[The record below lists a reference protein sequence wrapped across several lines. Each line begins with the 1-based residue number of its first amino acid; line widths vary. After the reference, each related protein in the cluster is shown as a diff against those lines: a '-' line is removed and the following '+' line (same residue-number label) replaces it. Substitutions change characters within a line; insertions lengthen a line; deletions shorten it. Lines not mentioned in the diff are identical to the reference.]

1 MSATLFKRS
10 LRSAAAVMAAIVVVL
25 AFYIAM
31 VAYLYDPEVSES
43 IQLMQAAMPELFEAF
58 GMANPSATLLD
69 FLLNY
74 LYGFLF
80 TGTLVLMAAYLAQR
94 LVVGP
99 VRDGSLAWLLAA
111 PRSRLSLA
119 LTFVAVEVAAVAI
132 VVGLSWGA
140 EVIAC
145 EALFPGELDGATLA
159 RANAGLV
166 ALGLFVAALCFA
178 SACCFQHTGLA
189 LWGGAGAC
197 AVFLLMGTAGAV
209 GKGLAWVADLSPL
222 ALYDAYGLA
231 AADGG
236 AVAGAIVLAAAAA
249 ALFALGV
256 ARFCRRDFS
265 L

>member
-69 FLLNY
+69 FLRNY

-99 VRDGSLAWLLAA
+99 ARDGSLAWLLAA

-145 EALFPGELDGATLA
+145 EALFPGELDGAALA

-189 LWGGAGAC
+189 LPGRVRCSCSWARPARWGRASRGLPTSRRWRSTTPTAWRRP
-197 AVFLLMGTAGAV
+197 MGEP
-209 GKGLAWVADLSPL
+209 SP
-222 ALYDAYGLA
+222 APSSS
-231 AADGG
+231 
-236 AVAGAIVLAAAAA
+236 VWSP
-249 ALFALGV
+249 
-256 ARFCRRDFS
+256 RPCS
-265 L
+265 P

>member
-145 EALFPGELDGATLA
+145 EALFPGELDGAALA

-231 AADGG
+231 
-236 AVAGAIVLAAAAA
+236 
-249 ALFALGV
+249 
-256 ARFCRRDFS
+256 RPCS
-265 L
+265 P

>member
-99 VRDGSLAWLLAA
+99 VRGCPS
-111 PRSRLSLA
+111 RSPSWRWKWRRWP
-119 LTFVAVEVAAVAI
+119 
-132 VVGLSWGA
+132 LSWACRGA
-140 EVIAC
+140 
-145 EALFPGELDGATLA
+145 
-159 RANAGLV
+159 R
-166 ALGLFVAALCFA
+166 
-178 SACCFQHTGLA
+178 
-189 LWGGAGAC
+189 
-197 AVFLLMGTAGAV
+197 
-209 GKGLAWVADLSPL
+209 K
-222 ALYDAYGLA
+222 
-231 AADGG
+231 
-236 AVAGAIVLAAAAA
+236 
-249 ALFALGV
+249 
-256 ARFCRRDFS
+256 
-265 L
+265 

>member
-99 VRDGSLAWLLAA
+99 VNKKPYR
-111 PRSRLSLA
+111 
-119 LTFVAVEVAAVAI
+119 
-132 VVGLSWGA
+132 
-140 EVIAC
+140 
-145 EALFPGELDGATLA
+145 
-159 RANAGLV
+159 
-166 ALGLFVAALCFA
+166 
-178 SACCFQHTGLA
+178 
-189 LWGGAGAC
+189 
-197 AVFLLMGTAGAV
+197 
-209 GKGLAWVADLSPL
+209 
-222 ALYDAYGLA
+222 
-231 AADGG
+231 
-236 AVAGAIVLAAAAA
+236 
-249 ALFALGV
+249 
-256 ARFCRRDFS
+256 
-265 L
+265 

>member
-145 EALFPGELDGATLA
+145 EALFPGRRPLAAGALRRLRPGGGRWGSRRRRRRPRCGRRGPVRPRRRPLLPPRFQPIGSCSRTRRGDL
-159 RANAGLV
+159 RIRRGDLLV
-166 ALGLFVAALCFA
+166 ALVPEARRAIAKRRQSRAHGR
-178 SACCFQHTGLA
+178 
-189 LWGGAGAC
+189 AGARPYEVC
-197 AVFLLMGTAGAV
+197 FRSPPLPSRYS
-209 GKGLAWVADLSPL
+209 GL
-222 ALYDAYGLA
+222 
-231 AADGG
+231 
-236 AVAGAIVLAAAAA
+236 
-249 ALFALGV
+249 
-256 ARFCRRDFS
+256 
-265 L
+265 

>member
-99 VRDGSLAWLLAA
+99 VRDGSLA
-111 PRSRLSLA
+111 

-145 EALFPGELDGATLA
+145 EALFPGELDGAALA

-189 LWGGAGAC
+189 LWGGVGAC

-236 AVAGAIVLAAAAA
+236 AVAGAVVLGVVAA